1 MISTLLLSS
10 KSLWSQTKE
19 NADSLVVVPLE
30 LIQQA
35 NIKLAEGKYYK
46 EISEKQYELIFDLE
60 ELNYSKSEKIKSL
73 ETDNYTLYTKNK
85 QYEDIN
91 KSLEKSLAREK
102 TYNYILCGI
111 STATVVALVVK
122 FVVK

>member
-1 MISTLLLSS
+1 MILTLLLSS
-10 KSLWSQTKE
+10 NNLWSQNKE

-30 LIQQA
+30 LIQKA
-35 NIKLAEGKYYK
+35 NIKLAEGKHYK
-46 EISEKQYELIFDLE
+46 KLSEKQSELIFDLE

-73 ETDNYTLYTKNK
+73 ETDNYALYTKTK

-91 KSLEKSLAREK
+91 KSLEKSLEREK

-111 STATVVALVVK
+111 STATIVALVVK